1 MADRIQ
7 ENTVAPYS
15 SKASLLDSLHD
26 GVIVVDRDARVTFL
40 NDAARQML
48 GISPKIAV
56 GCQLNQIFKLQQ
68 SHPKLDNFFIRQCLV
83 EERPIGPF
91 LQQLLSKNDHQLLS
105 IDFSIIPL
113 DGISAAIIFHDVGHI
128 VQYNYELRHQINYDP
143 LTNLPNR
150 DAIQQSLAQLH
161 AQHQQTEEP
170 YTILLLDIDRF
181 KLINDN
187 HGHSAGDLL
196 LQHIANHLGNLIR
209 QDDLVGRWG
218 GEEFLCIL
226 PGTSLENGLKIAEDI
241 RKKISEFSVKIQD
254 REIFTTASIGVANYP
269 ENGETVA
276 DVLKVLDA
284 ALYEAKREGR
294 NRISS
299 SLDKQGTFLGIA
311 TRLENA
317 LRENRIIPAYQGIVD
332 LHSGRVVADE
342 ALARIVSPDS
352 EPLPAA
358 QFIDAAV
365 HLQLVHRID
374 YEVTRQAILRCSTGV
389 IEGQA
394 PHPHF
399 VNISAELLKH
409 PELVQGILDTAMQQC
424 LACGDRLGTEKP
436 LVIEITEQALLH
448 SMDEA
453 KRILAPFLDFGLR
466 LAIDDFGVG
475 YSSLNYLADLPVS
488 YLKIDGELIRRVV
501 KEKKVRSII
510 KGIQAIADDLE
521 LITIGEYIENHHTL
535 EILRDLGIKWGQG
548 YYFGKPKLLH
558 DRFDI

>member
-1 MADRIQ
+1 MPDRIRDK
-7 ENTVAPYS
+7 TVAPYS

-56 GCQLNQIFKLQQ
+56 GCQLSQIFKLQQ
-68 SHPKLDNFFIRQCLV
+68 SHPKLDSLFIRQCIV
-83 EERPIGPF
+83 DGQPVGPF
-91 LQQLLSKNDHQLLS
+91 LQQLLAKNNHQMSS
-105 IDFSIIPL
+105 IDFSVIPL
-113 DGISAAIIFHDVGHI
+113 DGVSAAIIFHDVGHI

-161 AQHQQTEEP
+161 AQQQQAGEP
-170 YTILLLDIDRF
+170 YTILLLDLDRF

-187 HGHSAGDLL
+187 HGHSVGDLL

-209 QDDLVGRWG
+209 QNDLVGRWG

-269 ENGETVA
+269 EDGETVA

-299 SLDKQGTFLGIA
+299 SQDKQGTFLGIA

-317 LRENRIIPAYQGIVD
+317 LQENRILPAYQCIVD
-332 LHSGRVVADE
+332 LQTGQQIADE
-342 ALARIVSPDS
+342 ALARIVSPNS
-352 EPLPAA
+352 EPLPAE

-374 YEVTRQAILRCSTGV
+374 YEITRQVILHCTTGV
-389 IEGQA
+389 MQGESS
-394 PHPHF
+394 HPHF
-399 VNISAELLKH
+399 VNISAELLRH
-409 PELVQGILDTAMQQC
+409 PELVQGILDTAMRQC
-424 LACGDRLGTEKP
+424 QACGDRLGSEKP

-448 SMDEA
+448 SMDETR
-453 KRILAPFLDFGLR
+453 RILEPFLDFGLR

-488 YLKIDGELIRRVV
+488 FLKIDGELVKRVV

-510 KGIQAIADDLE
+510 KGIQAIADDLD
-521 LITIGEYIENHHTL
+521 LITIGEFIENHHTL

-548 YYFGKPKLLH
+548 YYFGKPKLQH